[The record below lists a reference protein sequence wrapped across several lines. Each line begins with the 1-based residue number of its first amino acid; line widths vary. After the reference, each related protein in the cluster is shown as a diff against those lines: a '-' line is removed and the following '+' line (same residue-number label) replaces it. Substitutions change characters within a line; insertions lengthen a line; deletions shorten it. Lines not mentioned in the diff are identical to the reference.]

1 MLRMALFAF
10 IGLFLVAAGNA
21 SGQRRLEWNCPAMVA
36 QIPAAQVWWGRFSGG
51 REETMGER
59 DGIVPKTTEACFRT
73 RQECE
78 RWLYDLKSE
87 YQYDPRWNQCRLG
100 YAPGAPI
107 PRL

>member
-1 MLRMALFAF
+1 MLRIALFV
-10 IGLFLVAAGNA
+10 LVGVVLAAGDA
-21 SGQRRLEWNCPAMVA
+21 SAQRRLEWNCPAMVA
-36 QIPAAQVWWGRFSGG
+36 SISASKVWWGRFSGG
-51 REETMGER
+51 KETMFTFGR
-59 DGIVPKTTEACFRT
+59 DAIVPKTTEACFRT

>member
-1 MLRMALFAF
+1 VRSAALS
-10 IGLFLVAAGNA
+10 ILPAALLA
-21 SGQRRLEWNCPAMVA
+21 ADEAAAQRRIEMNCPQMAATVA
-36 QIPAAQVWWGRFSGG
+36 PATVWWGRFSGG
-51 REETMGER
+51 REFNRGGVLNR
-59 DGIVPKTTEACFRT
+59 TTEACFRT

-100 YAPGAPI
+100 YVPGAPI

>member
-1 MLRMALFAF
+1 MIRTAIVALVGAMLVPAE
-10 IGLFLVAAGNA
+10 A
-21 SGQRRLEWNCPAMVA
+21 SAQRRLEWNCPAMVA
-36 QIPAAQVWWGRFSGG
+36 SIPAGKVWWGRFSGG
-51 REETMGER
+51 REFNRG
-59 DGIVPKTTEACFRT
+59 GVLNKTTEACFRT

-100 YAPGAPI
+100 YAPGAPV

>member
-1 MLRMALFAF
+1 MIRITILALVGAMLIPAE
-10 IGLFLVAAGNA
+10 A
-21 SGQRRLEWNCPAMVA
+21 SAQRRIEWNCPAMVA
-36 QIPAAQVWWGRFSGG
+36 RIPAGKVWWGRFSGG
-51 REETMGER
+51 KEEMAPFGR
-59 DGIVPKTTEACFRT
+59 DMIVPKTTEACFRT